1 MLFYTH
7 DFQQIRIAY
16 NNCYLNSGRKV
27 RVSFLDWAAL
37 IIGAGLIV
45 SGVHA
50 IRRRQANVP
59 EQYEGE
65 RAVRLGWLWIGLGI
79 LFMLSV
85 IFDIAFLKT
94 LFRLFLEAAN

>member
-1 MLFYTH
+1 M
-7 DFQQIRIAY
+7 DFM
-16 NNCYLNSGRKV
+16 
-27 RVSFLDWAAL
+27 DWAAL
-37 IIGAGLIV
+37 IVGAALIT
-45 SGVHA
+45 SGVRA

-65 RAVRLGWLWIGLGI
+65 RAVRLGWLWIGMGA
-79 LFMLSV
+79 LFLLAV